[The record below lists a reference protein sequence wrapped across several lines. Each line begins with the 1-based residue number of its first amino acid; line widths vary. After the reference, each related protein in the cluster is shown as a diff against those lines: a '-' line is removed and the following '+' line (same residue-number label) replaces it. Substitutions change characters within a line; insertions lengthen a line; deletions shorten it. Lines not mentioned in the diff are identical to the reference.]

1 MAAAGNH
8 GRRSPTPG
16 TGTQSPGEPRGAAR
30 PPPATCGGNQGRGRA
45 AWETHALPPAPQLL
59 SAPTSGLWQSPRA
72 TETPVRDPGAGDAG
86 PVPAT
91 GNGQP
96 SVSKGANPAPPL
108 KRPRPKT
115 APPPAAGGRDEPQCL
130 VSRAP
135 TGPLDSSEKSNLLRI
150 REKERGNQEAH
161 LEKEVFA
168 EKMPLFGEPYK
179 TTKKDELSCQIQN
192 ILGDYEVM
200 KELWRSMSC
209 TQCPNGSEDSQGKP
223 KYPLFHDRE
232 SLESN
237 PCCTH
242 IYHKLFCT
250 SSAPGSPFVGN
261 ISHSS
266 KMAPPRMEPV
276 PSPHAKNYG
285 PPDKQHLTRDH
296 LSQEG
301 HSSNHKK
308 CDRRAD
314 GDSAPHKK
322 LSPLIS
328 PVSHLSPVHSRLQR
342 TRKVYSSSSTS
353 NKGYCADTS
362 SKDLKVKAQ
371 DNETPLDTSVVITRL
386 GVASQTF
393 PPPPLPSESMQCSRS
408 PWTVRIRLPEPL
420 PNSSATQIQN
430 QYDPPSKIYP
440 NSQQGTSILWE
451 DLQLSDSEE
460 SDTEQTTEK
469 LPSLSAP
476 PSALQ
481 ILPKPVVSAHSSSAK
496 TESSSSRLF
505 PQEFQQTVQ
514 DPTEGPQPEE
524 RSCLKSPAQQESPPQ
539 QTIETKQPRKPAK
552 GSGQAEPQACLQVE
566 SKPGPLPSESKKQT
580 SKDKPK
586 MKAKGREPKPEA
598 GMPNHQA
605 AEPTP
610 TEKRK
615 HKGSLAPSKV
625 PSGPQPPKDKA
636 QNRNSFTL
644 PHSGRGCSG
653 SSSGRSRDCQQ
664 TANVQED
671 GQKRDTELLSPLRD
685 SPLPT
690 SLVVKKINLDH
701 LTQIPQPLGKDGS
714 PRKAEDRQPPA
725 DKKQDSEKRDCN
737 GSSRLNKKRKGS
749 DSEKDRASKKI
760 RREKDVQS
768 HCTSSS
774 SSHTESSKT
783 KTSKMPS
790 LPPVS
795 ASSSS
800 QKSTKTADKKPQP
813 DVDTCGQD
821 PPKSAGSANA
831 NDQDS
836 SVPKHRKVLKVQAR
850 GLEYKGSPREA
861 TNAFLVPSSPEG
873 NCKPGKP
880 QVKPYMQKAD
890 FYMKEAKRL
899 KYKAAARTNKIKKA
913 FKYLE
918 AVLSLIECGMAIES
932 ESSVKAAY
940 AVYSETA
947 DLIKFTMSLKS
958 FSDATVPAQEK
969 IFAILCLRCQSLV
982 NMAMFRCKQD
992 IVMKYSHSL
1001 SDHFNNSSLCTG
1013 IPSTLSPVPSPDRSV
1028 RSQSSAGGMTATVS
1042 VPVTIQNK
1050 TFAYFTI
1057 TNHLLKALELWEQ
1070 SEALTEKNK
1079 KFFAQLSTKVQI
1091 LTLNSSLVDLVIY
1104 TRGHN
1109 SKMYWK
1115 QVTMMLTP
1123 RHMSPLARASKSRN
1137 DINVQASHLWL
1148 SLLKAPELC
1157 YPYPNFPDDYCPT
1170 FPNDSL
1176 LHTPQ
1181 CTPRCLL
1188 PPPWAGRRHGDLQVA
1203 TPRLK
1208 YWTLS
1213 VPILLEPQVQK
1224 MIMAFEAT
1232 KEDAERTSLE
1242 M

>member
-1 MAAAGNH
+1 M
-8 GRRSPTPG
+8 
-16 TGTQSPGEPRGAAR
+16 
-30 PPPATCGGNQGRGRA
+30 
-45 AWETHALPPAPQLL
+45 
-59 SAPTSGLWQSPRA
+59 
-72 TETPVRDPGAGDAG
+72 
-86 PVPAT
+86 
-91 GNGQP
+91 
-96 SVSKGANPAPPL
+96 
-108 KRPRPKT
+108 
-115 APPPAAGGRDEPQCL
+115 
-130 VSRAP
+130 
-135 TGPLDSSEKSNLLRI
+135 
-150 REKERGNQEAH
+150 ERGNQEAH
-161 LEKEVFA
+161 PEKEVFA

-179 TTKKDELSCQIQN
+179 TRKRDELSRQLQN
-192 ILGDYEVM
+192 VLGDYEVM

-209 TQCPNGSEDSQGKP
+209 TRCPNGSEDSRGTP
-223 KYPLFHDRE
+223 KSPLFHDRE

-237 PCCTH
+237 HCCAH

-276 PSPHAKNYG
+276 PSLHTENYG
-285 PPDKQHLTRDH
+285 PPNKQHLTRDR

-322 LSPLIS
+322 LSPLIF
-328 PVSHLSPVHSRLQR
+328 PVSHLSPVPSRLQR

-362 SKDLKVKAQ
+362 SKDLKVKVQ
-371 DNETPLDTSVVITRL
+371 DNETPLDSSVVITRL
-386 GVASQTF
+386 GVASSQTF
-393 PPPPLPSESMQCSRS
+393 PPPPLPSESVAMQQKPTDGQNQAPSESLGLKLPLEDNGQQSFEKLDVKMPAKAKLTRLKISSQSESVEQLFSNEVRCIEEILKEMTHSWLPPLTTKHTTGVAKTKHTPSTAKSSRS
-408 PWTVRIRLPEPL
+408 PFTTKEPL
-420 PNSSATQIQN
+420 PNISATQIQN
-430 QYDPPSKIYP
+430 QYDPSSKIYP

-451 DLQLSDSEE
+451 DLQVSDTEE
-460 SDTEQTTEK
+460 SDTEQAAEK
-469 LPSLSAP
+469 IPSLSAP
-476 PSALQ
+476 PSAPQ

-496 TESSSSRLF
+496 SESSSGRLDSDSDSDSETDSESESCSRHSKEREPLEIPAPEPKTLTTKWLTKVKQPPVF
-505 PQEFQQTVQ
+505 LEARGSTESPSGYQENKGENRNTYQLHPESKGSPPKSSSKAVQ

-524 RSCLKSPAQQESPPQ
+524 RSCQKSPAQQESPPQ
-539 QTIETKQPRKPAK
+539 QTFETKQPRKPAK
-552 GSGQAEPQACLQVE
+552 GSGQGEPQACLQVE

-605 AEPTP
+605 SEPAP
-610 TEKRK
+610 MEKRK

-625 PSGPQPPKDKA
+625 PSGPQAPKDKA

-701 LTQIPQPLGKDGS
+701 LTQIPQPLGKGGS

-737 GSSRLNKKRKGS
+737 GSSRLSKKRKGS

-760 RREKDVQS
+760 RKEKDVQS

-800 QKSTKTADKKPQP
+800 QMSTKTAGKKSQP

-821 PPKSAGSANA
+821 PPKSVGSANA

-836 SVPKHRKVLKVQAR
+836 SVPKHRKVPKVQAR
-850 GLEYKGSPREA
+850 GSEYKGSPREA

-890 FYMKEAKRL
+890 FYMKAAKRL
-899 KYKAAARTNKIKKA
+899 KCEAAAMTNKIKKA

-918 AVLSLIECGMAIES
+918 AVLSLIECGMAMES
-932 ESSVKAAY
+932 ESSVKAA
-940 AVYSETA
+940 
-947 DLIKFTMSLKS
+947 
-958 FSDATVPAQEK
+958 
-969 IFAILCLRCQSLV
+969 
-982 NMAMFRCKQD
+982 
-992 IVMKYSHSL
+992 
-1001 SDHFNNSSLCTG
+1001 
-1013 IPSTLSPVPSPDRSV
+1013 SV

-1057 TNHLLKALELWEQ
+1057 TNHLLKAFELWEQ

-1104 TRGHN
+1104 TRQGL
-1109 SKMYWK
+1109 
-1115 QVTMMLTP
+1115 QRLE
-1123 RHMSPLARASKSRN
+1123 
-1137 DINVQASHLWL
+1137 Q
-1148 SLLKAPELC
+1148 
-1157 YPYPNFPDDYCPT
+1157 
-1170 FPNDSL
+1170 
-1176 LHTPQ
+1176 TPQ
-1181 CTPRCLL
+1181 TP
-1188 PPPWAGRRHGDLQVA
+1188 
-1203 TPRLK
+1203 
-1208 YWTLS
+1208 
-1213 VPILLEPQVQK
+1213 
-1224 MIMAFEAT
+1224 
-1232 KEDAERTSLE
+1232 
-1242 M
+1242 

>member
-1 MAAAGNH
+1 M
-8 GRRSPTPG
+8 
-16 TGTQSPGEPRGAAR
+16 
-30 PPPATCGGNQGRGRA
+30 
-45 AWETHALPPAPQLL
+45 
-59 SAPTSGLWQSPRA
+59 
-72 TETPVRDPGAGDAG
+72 
-86 PVPAT
+86 
-91 GNGQP
+91 
-96 SVSKGANPAPPL
+96 
-108 KRPRPKT
+108 
-115 APPPAAGGRDEPQCL
+115 
-130 VSRAP
+130 
-135 TGPLDSSEKSNLLRI
+135 
-150 REKERGNQEAH
+150 ERGNQEAH
-161 LEKEVFA
+161 PEKEVFA

-179 TTKKDELSCQIQN
+179 TRKRDELSRQIQN
-192 ILGDYEVM
+192 VLGDYEVM

-209 TQCPNGSEDSQGKP
+209 TRCPNGSEDSRGMP
-223 KYPLFHDRE
+223 KSPLFHDRE

-237 PCCTH
+237 HCCAH
-242 IYHKLFCT
+242 IYHKLLCT

-276 PSPHAKNYG
+276 PSLHTENYG

-301 HSSNHKK
+301 HSSHHKK
-308 CDRRAD
+308 CDRIAD

-322 LSPLIS
+322 LSPLIF
-328 PVSHLSPVHSRLQR
+328 PVSHLSPVPSRLQR

-362 SKDLKVKAQ
+362 SKDLKVQVQ
-371 DNETPLDTSVVITRL
+371 DNETPLDSSVVITRL
-386 GVASQTF
+386 GVASSQTF
-393 PPPPLPSESMQCSRS
+393 PPPPLPSESVAMQQKPTDGQNQAPTKLTRLKISSQSESVEQLFSNEVRCIEEILKEMTHSWLPPLTAKHTPGVAKTKHTRSKAKSSRS
-408 PWTVRIRLPEPL
+408 PFPTKEPL

-430 QYDPPSKIYP
+430 QYDPSSKIYP

-451 DLQLSDSEE
+451 DLQVSDTEE
-460 SDTEQTTEK
+460 SDTEQAAEK
-469 LPSLSAP
+469 IPSLSAP
-476 PSALQ
+476 PSAPQILPKPDPNSQQGRSILWEDLQVSDTEESDTEQAADEIPSLSAPPSAPQILPKPDPNYQQGTSILWEDLQVSDTEESDTEQGAEKIPSLSAPPSAPQ

-496 TESSSSRLF
+496 SESSSGSKEIEPLEIPAPEPKTPTTKWLTKVKQPPVFLEARGCTES
-505 PQEFQQTVQ
+505 PSGYQENKGENRNTDQLHPESKGSPPKSSSKAVQ

-524 RSCLKSPAQQESPPQ
+524 RSCQKSPAQQESPPQ
-539 QTIETKQPRKPAK
+539 QTFETKQPRKPAK

-605 AEPTP
+605 SEPAP
-610 TEKRK
+610 MEKRK

-625 PSGPQPPKDKA
+625 PSGPQAPKDKA

-653 SSSGRSRDCQQ
+653 SSSG
-664 TANVQED
+664 
-671 GQKRDTELLSPLRD
+671 SPWGR
-685 SPLPT
+685 
-690 SLVVKKINLDH
+690 V
-701 LTQIPQPLGKDGS
+701 
-714 PRKAEDRQPPA
+714 AEDRQPPA

-737 GSSRLNKKRKGS
+737 GSSRLSKKRKGS

-800 QKSTKTADKKPQP
+800 QKSTKTAGKKPQP

-836 SVPKHRKVLKVQAR
+836 SVPKHRKVPKVQAR
-850 GLEYKGSPREA
+850 GSEYKGSPREA

-890 FYMKEAKRL
+890 FYMKAAKRL
-899 KYKAAARTNKIKKA
+899 KCEAAAMTNKIKKA

-918 AVLSLIECGMAIES
+918 AVLSLIECGMAMES

-940 AVYSETA
+940 AVYAETA

-958 FSDATVPAQEK
+958 FSDATVPAQEM
-969 IFAILCLRCQSLV
+969 IFAVLCLRCQSLV
-982 NMAMFRCKQD
+982 NMAMFRCKKD
-992 IVMKYSHSL
+992 IVMKHSHSL

-1013 IPSTLSPVPSPDRSV
+1013 IPSSLSPVPSPDRSV
-1028 RSQSSAGGMTATVS
+1028 RSQSSDGGMTATVS

-1057 TNHLLKALELWEQ
+1057 TNHLLAAFELWEQ

-1104 TRGHN
+1104 TRQGL
-1109 SKMYWK
+1109 
-1115 QVTMMLTP
+1115 QRLE
-1123 RHMSPLARASKSRN
+1123 
-1137 DINVQASHLWL
+1137 Q
-1148 SLLKAPELC
+1148 
-1157 YPYPNFPDDYCPT
+1157 
-1170 FPNDSL
+1170 
-1176 LHTPQ
+1176 TPQ
-1181 CTPRCLL
+1181 TP
-1188 PPPWAGRRHGDLQVA
+1188 
-1203 TPRLK
+1203 
-1208 YWTLS
+1208 
-1213 VPILLEPQVQK
+1213 
-1224 MIMAFEAT
+1224 
-1232 KEDAERTSLE
+1232 
-1242 M
+1242 

>member
-1 MAAAGNH
+1 MTEAGK
-8 GRRSPTPG
+8 SV
-16 TGTQSPGEPRGAAR
+16 A
-30 PPPATCGGNQGRGRA
+30 GRA
-45 AWETHALPPAPQLL
+45 
-59 SAPTSGLWQSPRA
+59 R
-72 TETPVRDPGAGDAG
+72 
-86 PVPAT
+86 
-91 GNGQP
+91 
-96 SVSKGANPAPPL
+96 
-108 KRPRPKT
+108 T
-115 APPPAAGGRDEPQCL
+115 A
-130 VSRAP
+130 VKIV
-135 TGPLDSSEKSNLLRI
+135 TKILRT

-161 LEKEVFA
+161 PEKEVFV

-179 TTKKDELSCQIQN
+179 TTKRDELSRQIQN

-209 TQCPNGSEDSQGKP
+209 TQCPNGSEDSRGKP

-232 SLESN
+232 SLASN
-237 PCCTH
+237 SCCTH

-276 PSPHAKNYG
+276 PSLHAKNYG
-285 PPDKQHLTRDH
+285 PPNKQHLTRDR

-314 GDSAPHKK
+314 GDSAPVKK

-362 SKDLKVKAQ
+362 PKDLKVKVQ

-386 GVASQTF
+386 GVASSQTF
-393 PPPPLPSESMQCSRS
+393 PPPPLPSESVAMRQKPMTCIWPTDGQNQAPSEPLGLKPPLEDNGQQSFEKLDVKVPAKAKLTRLKISSQSESVEQLFSNEVRCIEEILKEMTHSWLPPLTAKHTPSTAKTKHTPSTAKSSRS
-408 PWTVRIRLPEPL
+408 PFPTKEPL
-420 PNSSATQIQN
+420 PNSSATQSQN
-430 QYDPPSKIYP
+430 QYYPPSKIYP

-460 SDTEQTTEK
+460 SDTEQAAEK

-476 PSALQ
+476 PSAPQILPKLDPNSQQGTSILWEDLQLSDSEESDTEQAAEKLPSLSAPPSAPQ

-496 TESSSSRLF
+496 SENKGENRNTDQLHPESKGSPSKSSSKG
-505 PQEFQQTVQ
+505 VQ

-524 RSCLKSPAQQESPPQ
+524 RSCQKSLAQQESPPQ

-552 GSGQAEPQACLQVE
+552 GSGQAEPRACLQVE

-598 GMPNHQA
+598 RMPNHQA
-605 AEPTP
+605 AEPAP
-610 TEKRK
+610 KEKRK
-615 HKGSLAPSKV
+615 HKGSPAPSKV

-636 QNRNSFTL
+636 QNRNSFTP

-653 SSSGRSRDCQQ
+653 GSSGRPSHCQQ
-664 TANVQED
+664 TASVRED

-690 SLVVKKINLDH
+690 SLVVKINLDH
-701 LTQIPQPLGKDGS
+701 LTRIPQPLGKGGS

-725 DKKQDSEKRDCN
+725 DKKQDPAKRDCN
-737 GSSRLNKKRKGS
+737 GSGRLSKKRKGS

-783 KTSKMPS
+783 KTSKPSSESSREEMPS

-795 ASSSS
+795 ASSST
-800 QKSTKTADKKPQP
+800 QKSTKTARKKPKP

-831 NDQDS
+831 NDKDS
-836 SVPKHRKVLKVQAR
+836 SVPKHRKVPKVQAR
-850 GLEYKGSPREA
+850 GSEYKGSSREA
-861 TNAFLVPSSPEG
+861 TNAFLVPSLPKG
-873 NCKPGKP
+873 NCKPEQP

-899 KYKAAARTNKIKKA
+899 KCKAAATTNKIKKT

-918 AVLSLIECGMAIES
+918 AVLSLIECGMAMES
-932 ESSVKAAY
+932 ESSVKAEY

-969 IFAILCLRCQSLV
+969 IFAVLCLRCQSLV
-982 NMAMFRCKQD
+982 NMAMFCCKKD

-1013 IPSTLSPVPSPDRSV
+1013 IPSSLSPVPSPARSV
-1028 RSQSSAGGMTATVS
+1028 RSQSSADGMTATVR

-1070 SEALTEKNK
+1070 SEALTKKNK
-1079 KFFAQLSTKVQI
+1079 KFFAQLSTKVRI

-1104 TRGHN
+1104 T
-1109 SKMYWK
+1109 K
-1115 QVTMMLTP
+1115 QGLQWLKQTLKTP
-1123 RHMSPLARASKSRN
+1123 
-1137 DINVQASHLWL
+1137 
-1148 SLLKAPELC
+1148 
-1157 YPYPNFPDDYCPT
+1157 
-1170 FPNDSL
+1170 
-1176 LHTPQ
+1176 
-1181 CTPRCLL
+1181 
-1188 PPPWAGRRHGDLQVA
+1188 
-1203 TPRLK
+1203 
-1208 YWTLS
+1208 
-1213 VPILLEPQVQK
+1213 
-1224 MIMAFEAT
+1224 
-1232 KEDAERTSLE
+1232 
-1242 M
+1242 

>member
-1 MAAAGNH
+1 M
-8 GRRSPTPG
+8 
-16 TGTQSPGEPRGAAR
+16 
-30 PPPATCGGNQGRGRA
+30 
-45 AWETHALPPAPQLL
+45 
-59 SAPTSGLWQSPRA
+59 
-72 TETPVRDPGAGDAG
+72 
-86 PVPAT
+86 
-91 GNGQP
+91 
-96 SVSKGANPAPPL
+96 
-108 KRPRPKT
+108 
-115 APPPAAGGRDEPQCL
+115 
-130 VSRAP
+130 
-135 TGPLDSSEKSNLLRI
+135 
-150 REKERGNQEAH
+150 ERGNQEAH
-161 LEKEVFA
+161 PEKEVFA

-179 TTKKDELSCQIQN
+179 TRKRDELSRQLQN
-192 ILGDYEVM
+192 VLGDYEVM

-209 TQCPNGSEDSQGKP
+209 TRCPNGSEDSRGTP
-223 KYPLFHDRE
+223 KSPLFHDRE

-237 PCCTH
+237 HCCAH

-276 PSPHAKNYG
+276 PSLHTENYG
-285 PPDKQHLTRDH
+285 PPNKQHLTRDR

-308 CDRRAD
+308 CDRRAG

-322 LSPLIS
+322 LSPLIF
-328 PVSHLSPVHSRLQR
+328 PVSHLSPVPSRLQR

-362 SKDLKVKAQ
+362 SKDLKVQVQ
-371 DNETPLDTSVVITRL
+371 DNETPLDSSVVITRL
-386 GVASQTF
+386 GVASSQTF
-393 PPPPLPSESMQCSRS
+393 PPPPLPSESVAMQQKPTDGQNQAPSESLGLKLPLEDNGQQSFEKLDVKMPAKAKLTRLKISSQSESVEQLFSNEVRCIEEILKEMTHSWLPPLTTKHTTGVAKTKHTPSTAKSSRS
-408 PWTVRIRLPEPL
+408 PFTTKEPL
-420 PNSSATQIQN
+420 PNISATQIQN
-430 QYDPPSKIYP
+430 QYDPSSKIYP

-451 DLQLSDSEE
+451 DLQV
-460 SDTEQTTEK
+460 SDTEQSDTEQAAEK
-469 LPSLSAP
+469 IPSLSAP
-476 PSALQ
+476 PSAPQ

-496 TESSSSRLF
+496 SESSSGRLDSDSDSDSETDSESESCSRHSKEREPLEIPAPEPKTPTTKWLTKVKQPPVF
-505 PQEFQQTVQ
+505 LEARGSTESPSGYQENKGENRNTYQLHPESKGSPPKSSSKAVQ

-524 RSCLKSPAQQESPPQ
+524 RSCQKSPAQQESPPQ
-539 QTIETKQPRKPAK
+539 QTFETKQPRKPAK
-552 GSGQAEPQACLQVE
+552 GSGQGEPQACLQVE

-605 AEPTP
+605 SEPAP
-610 TEKRK
+610 MEKRK

-625 PSGPQPPKDKA
+625 PSGPQAPKDKA

-701 LTQIPQPLGKDGS
+701 LTQIPQPLGKGGS

-737 GSSRLNKKRKGS
+737 GSSRLSKKRKGS

-760 RREKDVQS
+760 RKEKDVQS

-800 QKSTKTADKKPQP
+800 QMSTKTAGKKPQP

-821 PPKSAGSANA
+821 PPKSVGSANA

-836 SVPKHRKVLKVQAR
+836 SVPKHRKVPKVQAR
-850 GLEYKGSPREA
+850 GSEYKGSPREA

-890 FYMKEAKRL
+890 FYMKAAKRL
-899 KYKAAARTNKIKKA
+899 KCEAAAMTNKIKKA

-918 AVLSLIECGMAIES
+918 AVLSLIECGMAMES

-958 FSDATVPAQEK
+958 FSDATVPAQEM
-969 IFAILCLRCQSLV
+969 IFAVLCLRCQSLV
-982 NMAMFRCKQD
+982 NMAMFRCRKD
-992 IVMKYSHSL
+992 VVMKYSHSL
-1001 SDHFNNSSLCTG
+1001 SDHFTNSSLC
-1013 IPSTLSPVPSPDRSV
+1013 ILPLPS
-1028 RSQSSAGGMTATVS
+1028 
-1042 VPVTIQNK
+1042 
-1050 TFAYFTI
+1050 
-1057 TNHLLKALELWEQ
+1057 
-1070 SEALTEKNK
+1070 
-1079 KFFAQLSTKVQI
+1079 
-1091 LTLNSSLVDLVIY
+1091 
-1104 TRGHN
+1104 
-1109 SKMYWK
+1109 
-1115 QVTMMLTP
+1115 
-1123 RHMSPLARASKSRN
+1123 
-1137 DINVQASHLWL
+1137 
-1148 SLLKAPELC
+1148 
-1157 YPYPNFPDDYCPT
+1157 
-1170 FPNDSL
+1170 
-1176 LHTPQ
+1176 
-1181 CTPRCLL
+1181 
-1188 PPPWAGRRHGDLQVA
+1188 
-1203 TPRLK
+1203 
-1208 YWTLS
+1208 
-1213 VPILLEPQVQK
+1213 
-1224 MIMAFEAT
+1224 AF
-1232 KEDAERTSLE
+1232 S
-1242 M
+1242 

>member
-1 MAAAGNH
+1 M
-8 GRRSPTPG
+8 
-16 TGTQSPGEPRGAAR
+16 
-30 PPPATCGGNQGRGRA
+30 
-45 AWETHALPPAPQLL
+45 
-59 SAPTSGLWQSPRA
+59 
-72 TETPVRDPGAGDAG
+72 
-86 PVPAT
+86 
-91 GNGQP
+91 
-96 SVSKGANPAPPL
+96 
-108 KRPRPKT
+108 
-115 APPPAAGGRDEPQCL
+115 
-130 VSRAP
+130 
-135 TGPLDSSEKSNLLRI
+135 
-150 REKERGNQEAH
+150 ERGNQEAH
-161 LEKEVFA
+161 PEKEVFA

-179 TTKKDELSCQIQN
+179 TRKRDELSRQIQN
-192 ILGDYEVM
+192 VLGDYEVM

-209 TQCPNGSEDSQGKP
+209 TRCPNGSEDSRGTLKS
-223 KYPLFHDRE
+223 PLFHDRE

-237 PCCTH
+237 HCCAH

-250 SSAPGSPFVGN
+250 SFAPGSPFVGN
-261 ISHSS
+261 ISQNS

-276 PSPHAKNYG
+276 PSLHTENYG
-285 PPDKQHLTRDH
+285 PPDKQHLTRDR

-328 PVSHLSPVHSRLQR
+328 PVSHLSPVPSRLQR

-362 SKDLKVKAQ
+362 SKDLKVQVQ
-371 DNETPLDTSVVITRL
+371 DNETPLDSSVVITRL
-386 GVASQTF
+386 GVASSQTF
-393 PPPPLPSESMQCSRS
+393 PPPPLPSESVAMQQKPTDGQNQAPSESLGLKLPLEDNGQQSFEKLDVKMPAKAKLTRLKISSQSESVEQLFSNEVRCIEEILKEMTHSWLPPLTTKHTPGVVAKTKHTPSTAKSSRS
-408 PWTVRIRLPEPL
+408 PFPTKEPL

-430 QYDPPSKIYP
+430 QYDPSSKIYP

-451 DLQLSDSEE
+451 DLQVSDTEE
-460 SDTEQTTEK
+460 SDTEQAAEK
-469 LPSLSAP
+469 IPSLSAP
-476 PSALQ
+476 PSAPQILPKPDPNSQQGRSILWEDLQVSDTEESDTEQAAEKIPSLSTPPSAPQILPKPDPNSQQGTSILWEDLQVSDTEESDTEQAAEKIPSLSTPPSTPQ

-496 TESSSSRLF
+496 SESSSGRLDSDSCSDSETDSESESCSRHSKESEPLEIPAPEPKTPTTKWLTKVKQPPVF
-505 PQEFQQTVQ
+505 LEARGSTESPSGYQENKGENRNTDQLHPESKGSPPKSSSKAVQ

-524 RSCLKSPAQQESPPQ
+524 RSCQKSPAQQESPPQ
-539 QTIETKQPRKPAK
+539 QTFETKQPRKPAK

-566 SKPGPLPSESKKQT
+566 SIRTRPYGEK
-580 SKDKPK
+580 
-586 MKAKGREPKPEA
+586 EA
-598 GMPNHQA
+598 QGFP
-605 AEPTP
+605 
-610 TEKRK
+610 
-615 HKGSLAPSKV
+615 GSLKGA
-625 PSGPQPPKDKA
+625 SGPQAPKDKA

-701 LTQIPQPLGKDGS
+701 LTQIPQPLGKGGS

-737 GSSRLNKKRKGS
+737 GSSRLSKKRKGS

-760 RREKDVQS
+760 RKEKDVQS
-768 HCTSSS
+768 HCTSS

-800 QKSTKTADKKPQP
+800 QKSTKTAGKKPQP

-836 SVPKHRKVLKVQAR
+836 SVPKHRKVPKVQAR
-850 GLEYKGSPREA
+850 GSEYKGSPREA

-890 FYMKEAKRL
+890 FYMKAAKRL
-899 KYKAAARTNKIKKA
+899 KCEAAAMTNKIKKA

-918 AVLSLIECGMAIES
+918 AVLSLIECGMAMES

-958 FSDATVPAQEK
+958 FSDATVPAQEM
-969 IFAILCLRCQSLV
+969 IFAVLCLRCQSLV
-982 NMAMFRCKQD
+982 NMAMFRCRKD

-1013 IPSTLSPVPSPDRSV
+1013 SPSSLSPVPSPDRSV

-1057 TNHLLKALELWEQ
+1057 TNHLLKAFELWEQ

-1104 TRGHN
+1104 TRQGL
-1109 SKMYWK
+1109 
-1115 QVTMMLTP
+1115 QRLE
-1123 RHMSPLARASKSRN
+1123 
-1137 DINVQASHLWL
+1137 Q
-1148 SLLKAPELC
+1148 
-1157 YPYPNFPDDYCPT
+1157 
-1170 FPNDSL
+1170 
-1176 LHTPQ
+1176 TPQ
-1181 CTPRCLL
+1181 TP
-1188 PPPWAGRRHGDLQVA
+1188 
-1203 TPRLK
+1203 
-1208 YWTLS
+1208 
-1213 VPILLEPQVQK
+1213 
-1224 MIMAFEAT
+1224 
-1232 KEDAERTSLE
+1232 
-1242 M
+1242 